1 MTVTGSDPAV
11 LERIRSD
18 PFSNMLGMT
27 FEEIR
32 PGYARVSMTVKPEMC
47 NFHGS
52 AQGGALFSLADAA
65 FGAAVNAYGQ
75 TAFALTVSIQFLL
88 PATAGMQLFAEAE
101 ELRQGRR
108 AGFYQLT
115 IRTSAGELVA
125 TCHAVAHRRE
135 ERLVQ

>member
-1 MTVTGSDPAV
+1 MAPPQDNPI
-11 LERIRSD
+11 LQKIRSD

-75 TAFALTVSIQFLL
+75 TAVALTVTIHFLM
-88 PATAGMQLFAEAE
+88 PAMAGMQLFAEAE

-115 IRTSAGELVA
+115 IRTSAGEIVA
-125 TCHAVAHRRE
+125 VCQAVAHRRH
-135 ERLVQ
+135 ERLVP

>member
-1 MTVTGSDPAV
+1 MAPA
-11 LERIRSD
+11 EDDAIIQKIRSD
-18 PFSNMLGMT
+18 PFSNTLGMA

-75 TAFALTVSIQFLL
+75 TAVALSVTIHFLA
-88 PATAGMQLFAEAE
+88 PALAGMQLFAEAE

-115 IRTSAGELVA
+115 IRTSDRDVVA
-125 TCHAVAHRRE
+125 VCQAVAHRRQ
-135 ERLVQ
+135 ERLVK

>member
-1 MTVTGSDPAV
+1 MVAPEDDAI
-11 LERIRSD
+11 LQKIRSD
-18 PFSNMLGMT
+18 PFSNTLGMT

-75 TAFALTVSIQFLL
+75 TAVALTVTIHFLM
-88 PATAGMQLFAEAE
+88 PAMAGMQLFAEAE

-115 IRTSAGELVA
+115 IRTGAGEPVA
-125 TCHAVAHRRE
+125 ICQAVAHRRQD
-135 ERLVQ
+135 RLVK